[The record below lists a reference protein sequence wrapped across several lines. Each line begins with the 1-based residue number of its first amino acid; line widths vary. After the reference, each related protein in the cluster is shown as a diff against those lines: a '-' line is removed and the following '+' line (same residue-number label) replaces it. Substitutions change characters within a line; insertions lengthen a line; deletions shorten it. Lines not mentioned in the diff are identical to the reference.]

1 MLVAG
6 GFVNTPRF
14 AQAISSP
21 AGCAMLPDSEAACNV
36 KDPPWRVFSF

>member
-6 GFVNTPRF
+6 EFVNTPRF
-14 AQAISSP
+14 AQAINSP
-21 AGCAMLPDSEAACNV
+21 AGCEMLPGSEAACNV

>member
-6 GFVNTPRF
+6 DFVDTPRF
-14 AQAISSP
+14 AQAINSP
-21 AGCAMLPDSEAACNV
+21 AGCAMLRVSEAACNV